1 MKKALL
7 PLNLDL
13 LVPTPEQLRM
23 LRPVTT
29 LDIIDG
35 PGGNFHE
42 DGLFSTQTFGR
53 VGDPDRDRRFG
64 YIDVKIPIM
73 HPVVYTRLVKL
84 KSLYGDILSG
94 RAYAKFNPEIGDFE
108 KATELD
114 GQTGYAFFTSHWEVL
129 KPKKTGSA
137 IRDLRVT
144 LVDKYRD
151 KAFLDKLLVLPAG
164 LRDAEIDATGRLSM
178 DEVNEIYQKVLML
191 TRTLPDRVTARDDLS
206 LYDRTR
212 YSLTL
217 RLVELYEHFEKLL
230 SGKGGFIQRRWASRR
245 VFNTTRNVLSSLDTS
260 AVDLDARNRPQF
272 NDVVVGL
279 YQASKCVLPKVIYAL
294 KTGVVGEIFQ
304 TEANNVELVEPKTL
318 KRTWVEVANEDIDRW
333 GTDEGLEKVVHE
345 LSVVEKR
352 HQPVKV
358 ADHYL
363 ALIYTDDQENYKIMR
378 SIDDLPEGLDPKRV
392 RPTTYL
398 ELIYL
403 SGVSMWNK
411 NHAFVTRYPVENFMS
426 SIPCRMYVKTTVT
439 GEMRYELDENFER
452 KGDDYVA
459 LEFPVFP
466 PNETPQYHDSTSV
479 NPSRLGP
486 LGADFDGDTVSVLS
500 AYSKE
505 AAEEAERY
513 FKTRAAYLRA
523 GGGLA
528 FSVNVHTV
536 ALAMR
541 FMTGPQ

>member
-1 MKKALL
+1 MKKAML

-13 LVPTPEQLRM
+13 LVPTPEQLRL

-42 DGLFSTQTFGR
+42 DGLFSTLTFGR

-73 HPVVYTRLVKL
+73 HPVVYTRLIKL

-94 RAYAKFNPEIGDFE
+94 RAYARFNPEIGDFE

-114 GQTGYAFFTSHWEVL
+114 GQTGYAFFASHWDL
-129 KPKKTGSA
+129 LDPKKTGSA

-144 LVDKYRD
+144 LINKYRD

-178 DEVNEIYQKVLML
+178 DEVNELYQKVLML
-191 TRTLPDRVTARDDLS
+191 TRTLPDRMTARDDLS
-206 LYDRTR
+206 LHDRTR

-217 RLVELYEHFEKLL
+217 RLVEIYEHFEKLL

-260 AVDLDARNRPQF
+260 AQDLDARNRPQF
-272 NDVVVGL
+272 NDVVIGL
-279 YQASKCVLPKVIYAL
+279 YQAAKNVLPKAIYHL

-304 TEANNVELVEPKTL
+304 TQNNNVELVEPKSL
-318 KRTWVEVANEDIDRW
+318 KRTWVEVANEDVDRW
-333 GTDEGLEKVVHE
+333 GTDEGLEKVIHE
-345 LSVVEKR
+345 LSVLEKR
-352 HQPVKV
+352 NQPVKI

-363 ALIYTDDQENYKIMR
+363 ALVYLDDRENYKILR
-378 SIDDLPEGLDPKRV
+378 GIEDLPEGYNKKWV
-392 RPTTYL
+392 RPITYM

-403 SGVSMWNK
+403 SGVAMWNK
-411 NHAFVTRYPVENFMS
+411 THAFVTRYPVENFMS
-426 SIPCRMYVKTTVT
+426 SIPCRVYVKTTVT
-439 GEMRYELDENFER
+439 GEMRHELDENFER
-452 KGDDYVA
+452 RGDDYVA
-459 LEFPVFP
+459 LEYPVF
-466 PNETPQYHDSTSV
+466 EGDDAQYHDSTSI

-505 AAEEAERY
+505 SAEEAERY
-513 FKTRAAYLRA
+513 FKSRAAYLRA

-528 FSVNVHTV
+528 FSVDVHTLGL
-536 ALAMR
+536 ALR

>member
-13 LVPTPEQLRM
+13 LVPTPEQLRL

-29 LDIIDG
+29 LDIVDG

-42 DGLFSTQTFGR
+42 DGLFSTLTFGR

-64 YIDVKIPIM
+64 YIDVKIPVM
-73 HPVVYTRLVKL
+73 HPVIYTRLIKL
-84 KSLYGDILSG
+84 KSLYGEILSG
-94 RAYAKFNPEIGDFE
+94 RAYAKFNHELGDFE

-114 GQTGYAFFTSHWEVL
+114 GQTGYAFFASHWEL
-129 KPKKTGSA
+129 LAPKKTGSA

-144 LVDKYRD
+144 LIDKYRG

-164 LRDAEIDATGRLSM
+164 LRDAEVDATGRLSM

-191 TRTLPDRVTARDDLS
+191 TRTLPDRITSRDDLS

-272 NDVVVGL
+272 NDVVIGL
-279 YQASKCVLPKVIYAL
+279 YQAAKGVLPKAIYAL

-304 TEANNVELVEPKTL
+304 TESNTVELVHPKSL
-318 KRTWVEVANEDIDRW
+318 KRTWVEVANEDMDRW
-333 GTDEGLEKVVHE
+333 GTDEGLEKVIHD

-352 HQPVKV
+352 SQPVRI

-363 ALIYTDDQENYKIMR
+363 ALVYLDDQQNYKILR
-378 SIDDLPEGLDPKRV
+378 GIEELPDGFDPKWV
-392 RPTTYL
+392 RPITYM

-403 SGVSMWNK
+403 SGVTMWNR

-439 GEMRYELDENFER
+439 GEMRYELDENFQR
-452 KGDDYVA
+452 KGEDYVA
-459 LEFPVFP
+459 LEYPVFTA
-466 PNETPQYHDSTSV
+466 NETPQYHDSTSI

-486 LGADFDGDTVSVLS
+486 LGAD
-500 AYSKE
+500 
-505 AAEEAERY
+505 
-513 FKTRAAYLRA
+513 
-523 GGGLA
+523 
-528 FSVNVHTV
+528 
-536 ALAMR
+536 
-541 FMTGPQ
+541 